1 MYKNRKLQGSN
12 QSPASDF
19 ASSDSLDESAKGRC
33 GIKLGNCIDFIT
45 PSVFGCYIYILRPRG
60 SMEPCLLPKRLLSRM
75 SERLGIG
82 TRDSKFK

>member
-1 MYKNRKLQGSN
+1 MYKNRKLEQGSN

-45 PSVFGCYIYILRPRG
+45 PSVFGC
-60 SMEPCLLPKRLLSRM
+60 
-75 SERLGIG
+75 
-82 TRDSKFK
+82 